1 MKTPLSIACR
11 IVVAATLGCVPA
23 SLLAQSQS
31 WDQKI
36 DTPNRFKVLKTFNDE
51 AVLDQETGL
60 VWEKIPEAD
69 SLGGWAFIDDECFAH
84 FTGGRLGWRP
94 PTLEEMLSL
103 MDPLQNETGKLP
115 PGHPFDLGG
124 TRDILR
130 QFWTLS
136 TAIVQPANNNFA
148 YVANFE
154 PGGSFFSDP
163 KIAPT
168 HRFWCVR
175 GGHGYDGN
183 NVP

>member
-1 MKTPLSIACR
+1 MKAPLAFGYR
-11 IVVAATLGCVPA
+11 IFLIATLGCVPV

-36 DTPNRFKVLKTFNDE
+36 ESENRFKVLKSFSDE

-60 VWEKIPEAD
+60 VWEKIPET
-69 SLGGWAFIDDECFAH
+69 SSGGWAFIDDECFAH

-115 PGHPFDLGG
+115 PGHPFDLGPTRG
-124 TRDILR
+124 ITRD
-130 QFWTLS
+130 FWTLS
-136 TAIVQPANNNFA
+136 TAIVQPANNTFA
-148 YVANFE
+148 YVASFE

-163 KIAPT
+163 KISAA

>member
-1 MKTPLSIACR
+1 MKNPFSIACR
-11 IVVAATLGCVPA
+11 VVLSATLACVPVA
-23 SLLAQSQS
+23 VLAQSQS
-31 WDQKI
+31 WDQKL
-36 DTPNRFKVLKTFNDE
+36 DGQKRFKVLKAFNDE

-60 VWEKIPEAD
+60 VWEATPEAD
-69 SLGGWAFIDDECFAH
+69 PGGWSFIDDKCFAR

-115 PGHPFDLGG
+115 PGHPFDLLP
-124 TRDILR
+124 TRTTPR

-136 TAIVQPANNNFA
+136 TAIVQPANNSFA
-148 YVANFE
+148 YVANFD
-154 PGGSFFSDP
+154 PGGSFFASD
-163 KIAPT
+163 KIAGA